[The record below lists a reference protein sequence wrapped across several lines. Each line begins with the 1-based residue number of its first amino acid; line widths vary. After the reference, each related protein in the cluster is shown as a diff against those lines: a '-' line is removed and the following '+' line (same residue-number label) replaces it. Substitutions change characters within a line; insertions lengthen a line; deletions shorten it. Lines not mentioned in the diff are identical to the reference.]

1 MAKTLARCSVFKHEP
16 FLQVFRQMVCYC
28 MEHLQG
34 IHSYSQCCNYCRLR
48 AGCLLLSFWTV
59 FVFAWWNS
67 VLDFL
72 VIMLYCVLPG
82 FEMGSNCFSLNVHLQ
97 NICRPNL
104 EVPTCVPVTHRK
116 SVGPLTEQA
125 LCENQVWRWGAFLGC
140 RIIACSSKYFIFSE
154 RGKWV
159 HWWCLSWDIFKTR
172 LAQTMVG
179 MGTRAEHCSPVWQHL
194 CFFKVGF
201 SLNQTKTQIQWY
213 FQWCVESA
221 HQNGQFFYFCWQ
233 SSCELSKIIHFTEQ
247 LWKSDPRWIKNT
259 CLGKSL

>member
-1 MAKTLARCSVFKHEP
+1 MAKTLARCRVFKHEP
-16 FLQVFRQMVCYC
+16 FLQVFGQMVCYC

-116 SVGPLTEQA
+116 VSGTFDWASTVWKPSVKMGGISWLQNNSLQQQIFSLKEVNGYTD
-125 LCENQVWRWGAFLGC
+125 GAFDE
-140 RIIACSSKYFIFSE
+140 IFL
-154 RGKWV
+154 RQG
-159 HWWCLSWDIFKTR
+159 L
-172 LAQTMVG
+172 
-179 MGTRAEHCSPVWQHL
+179 
-194 CFFKVGF
+194 
-201 SLNQTKTQIQWY
+201 
-213 FQWCVESA
+213 
-221 HQNGQFFYFCWQ
+221 
-233 SSCELSKIIHFTEQ
+233 
-247 LWKSDPRWIKNT
+247 PRPW
-259 CLGKSL
+259 